1 VFPPSSVAASMRLTA
16 ATLLHPA
23 DPCAAIGDVRLF
35 QRPYLALLCSVR
47 CPGEIILAAY
57 DLAVAL
63 RAAGVTVIGGFHA
76 PMERECL
83 RLLLRGIQ
91 PVIVCP
97 ARGVERMRVPAE
109 WKEPMARGR
118 LLVVSPFAAGVRRAT
133 KETARERNRFVARM
147 ADAVLVVHA
156 TPGGKMEALCHE
168 IAGWGKP
175 LLTFAS
181 AHNANVMALGAR
193 AVRAEAVGEWWP
205 VVATV

>member
-1 VFPPSSVAASMRLTA
+1 MKHTMEGVRLNADNASLAAEWP
-16 ATLLHPA
+16 TLLA
-23 DPCAAIGDVRLF
+23 VGNRDVLRTC
-35 QRPYLALLCSVR
+35 RLALLCSVR
-47 CPGEIILAAY
+47 CPGDIILAAY

-63 RAAGVTVIGGFHA
+63 REAGVTVIGGFHA

-83 RLLLRGIQ
+83 RLLLRGTQ

-133 KETARERNRFVARM
+133 KETAQERNRFVARM
-147 ADAVLVVHA
+147 ADAVLVAHA
-156 TPGGKMEALCHE
+156 TPGGKTEALCRE
-168 IAGWGKP
+168 IVGWGKP
-175 LLTFAS
+175 LLTLAS
-181 AHNANVMALGAR
+181 ERNANVMALGAR

-205 VVATV
+205 GVVASR